1 MQNLVLQTKNLKV
14 GYTKGKDRVWS
25 VSIPDLPIST
35 GQFVG
40 ILGANGAGKSTF
52 LKCLLG
58 SLMPLDGTIRLQDKP
73 ITDWDVQEKAKV
85 MSAVLTEA
93 IPKTQLTV
101 LELVAL
107 GRLPHTSWIGKLSEK
122 DEQKV
127 TEALTLVRMLDFA
140 HKKVYELSDGQL
152 QKVMIARCLAQDTP
166 LVLLDEP
173 TSHLDLVHK
182 VSVFKLL
189 QQLAKEQEK
198 TILFS
203 SHDLDLC
210 LQFCDQVLLFTP
222 KGVYFDE
229 PCNLISEGVFH
240 DLFQEE
246 DVTFDAS
253 TGKFL
258 LKK

>member
-1 MQNLVLQTKNLKV
+1 MENIVLHTKNLQV
-14 GYTKGKDRVWS
+14 GYMKGKDTIWE
-25 VSIPDLPIST
+25 VSIPDLSIAT

-52 LKCLLG
+52 LKNLLG
-58 SLMPLDGTIRLQDKP
+58 NLSPLNGMIWLQNKP
-73 ITDWDVQEKAKV
+73 VSDWEVQEKAKV

-107 GRLPHTSWIGKLSEK
+107 GRMPHTSWMGNLTME

-127 TEALTLVRMLDFA
+127 TESLALVRMLDYQN
-140 HKKVYELSDGQL
+140 KKVSELSDGQL

-189 QQLAKEQEK
+189 QNLTKEQGK

-222 KGVYFDE
+222 KGVHFDE
-229 PCNLISEGVFH
+229 PCNLISKGVFH
-240 DLFQEE
+240 DLFEE
-246 DVTFDAS
+246 HDVTFDAL

-258 LKK
+258 VKK